1 MGLLDKVKTQAS
13 QAAQKAQ
20 EAGKTG
26 QAKLEEAQAKR
37 KLDALFR
44 DLGAAVY
51 SERTGKPG
59 ADPAVVA
66 GLIDRIVAFEAEH
79 PPATASPAATDDT
92 SLPGA
97 ATGEGEPGSP
107 A

>member
-1 MGLLDKVKTQAS
+1 MGLLDKVKAQAS
-13 QAAQKAQ
+13 QAAQMAQ

-37 KLDALFR
+37 KLDGLFR

-51 SERTGKPG
+51 AERTGKPG

-66 GLIDRIVAFEAEH
+66 GLIDKIAAFEAEH
-79 PPATASPAATDDT
+79 PHATPSTAITDDPPGPSAATPD
-92 SLPGA
+92 G
-97 ATGEGEPGSP
+97 
-107 A
+107 